1 MNGDKKRTIN
11 EEDFSNLVENDIM
24 AARSHADNMSSWRQS
39 IFNEYRAMPYGD
51 EVEGRSEVV
60 ATDMQDAVE
69 WIMPS
74 LMRIFA
80 GTQQAVKISGVGPED
95 EDKAKKMHSLIYYQL
110 QKLNPYF
117 KIIYCW
123 FKNAL
128 RFKTAIVKATWR
140 YDYDLEDIEYKDL
153 SLEEFLII
161 KNEPFVD
168 VLEFKVKEQVESAEG
183 MPPVQAPLMFESVK
197 VRAKSVLFDGPVIE
211 NVKPETFYIDPEA
224 TSIKDAD
231 YCGQIL
237 QMTASEL
244 RKRVGTMGFIESR
257 VNEAIE
263 KGPGGNVVDVSTEA
277 EYRLSASDLSQERNN
292 YEETDARAKF
302 EVFEHFCKMDVDGD
316 GIVEDWLVY
325 KCNGFILFDKENK
338 YGRFP
343 FFDLSPIIEPHSFYG
358 VSIIEL
364 VRDVQRIKTSLYRL
378 MFDNMAFAVNGRFAV
393 LDGYVKIQDLIHNN
407 VPGGIIRQDRDKA
420 VTPLETPRLP
430 QEAFQLLEFIEGAKE
445 NRTGVTRYNQ
455 GLDSGSLN
463 KTATGLTTIYNASLQ
478 RIELIARIFAET
490 GFMDLVRAL
499 IDYNRRFF
507 NREVQVR
514 MFNEATIVTPEDC
527 NGYFDYDVSVG
538 VGNIDDRQRAS
549 SLVMGMQMTAQLFG
563 ASAAKQLTAIMREWW
578 AASGFKNSELFVPD
592 ENSLPQGGALG
603 PGTGTTKGSPVGGGS
618 EVPSNSPVAP
628 QTAQGF
634 EGANNF
640 QLA

>member
-1 MNGDKKRTIN
+1 
-11 EEDFSNLVENDIM
+11 
-24 AARSHADNMSSWRQS
+24 
-39 IFNEYRAMPYGD
+39 
-51 EVEGRSEVV
+51 
-60 ATDMQDAVE
+60 
-69 WIMPS
+69 
-74 LMRIFA
+74 
-80 GTQQAVKISGVGPED
+80 
-95 EDKAKKMHSLIYYQL
+95 
-110 QKLNPYF
+110 
-117 KIIYCW
+117 
-123 FKNAL
+123 
-128 RFKTAIVKATWR
+128 
-140 YDYDLEDIEYKDL
+140 
-153 SLEEFLII
+153 
-161 KNEPFVD
+161 
-168 VLEFKVKEQVESAEG
+168 
-183 MPPVQAPLMFESVK
+183 
-197 VRAKSVLFDGPVIE
+197 
-211 NVKPETFYIDPEA
+211 
-224 TSIKDAD
+224 
-231 YCGQIL
+231 
-237 QMTASEL
+237 
-244 RKRVGTMGFIESR
+244 
-257 VNEAIE
+257 
-263 KGPGGNVVDVSTEA
+263 
-277 EYRLSASDLSQERNN
+277 
-292 YEETDARAKF
+292 
-302 EVFEHFCKMDVDGD
+302 
-316 GIVEDWLVY
+316 
-325 KCNGFILFDKENK
+325 
-338 YGRFP
+338 
-343 FFDLSPIIEPHSFYG
+343 
-358 VSIIEL
+358 
-364 VRDVQRIKTSLYRL
+364 
-378 MFDNMAFAVNGRFAV
+378 MAFTVNGRFAV

-407 VPGGIIRQDRDKA
+407 VPGGIVRQDRDKA
-420 VTPLETPRLP
+420 VTPLETPHLP
-430 QEAFQLLEFIEGAKE
+430 QESFQLLEFIEGAKE

-514 MFNEATIVTPEDC
+514 MFNEAQIVTPEDC

-603 PGTGTTKGSPVGGGS
+603 PGTGTTQGSPVGGGS